1 MKQLKIKYRSANMLK
16 LTYTENSFSLEYLE
30 ESLVDWVN
38 QRVVLALHSATN
50 IYIESS
56 NAAFVLP
63 TELSRLANLEKLKQ
77 ENILEI
83 YPCDASNTEVILKGT
98 WITSHQDSETGIFVT
113 SLSKSAELLL
123 QQLSQ
128 TEQLCYV

>member
-1 MKQLKIKYRSANMLK
+1 MKQLKIKYHSANMLK

-30 ESLVDWVN
+30 ASLETWVN
-38 QRVVLALHSATN
+38 QRVMLALHSATN

-56 NAAFVLP
+56 QAAFLLP
-63 TELSRLANLEKLKQ
+63 CESSHLLDLEQLNQ

-83 YPCDASNTEVILKGT
+83 CPCDASNVEVVLKGT
-98 WITSHQDSETGIFVT
+98 WITLQLESEAGIFVT
-113 SLSKSAELLL
+113 ALSKPAELLL

-128 TEQLCYV
+128 TEQLCYA